1 MNVSTESRVARAPA
15 RSPGRPPAFELKG
28 VMTSLAV
35 MRPHTVDLAL
45 IQYQLH
51 EKIANLPQFFQ
62 DAPVVLDLGAMPRG
76 GLELPLSALVALLR
90 DARLVP
96 VAITNASDEL
106 RPMAVAE
113 GLGVMPY
120 RAARVPG
127 RANTPAGTRAAAEAA
142 AAAVVSRNSQNIE
155 TMQAEARALR
165 ERAQREAAAPSSEGQ
180 TPGPTPGP
188 ARVDSG
194 APTAS
199 PGRPSMVVRHP
210 VRSGQVIYAER
221 SDLVVLGPV
230 NPGGEVLADGH
241 IHLYGTLRGRAI
253 AGAQGYAGAQI
264 FCQKL
269 EAELVAVGGAYVLS
283 DDIPADRRGR
293 PSMILLADGE
303 CRIGPL

>member
-1 MNVSTESRVARAPA
+1 
-15 RSPGRPPAFELKG
+15 
-28 VMTSLAV
+28 MTSLAV

-106 RPMAVAE
+106 RPLAVAE

-127 RANTPAGTRAAAEAA
+127 RSTTPAAARAAAEAA
-142 AAAVVSRNSQNIE
+142 AAAVVSRNNQNIE
-155 TMQAEARALR
+155 NMQAEARALR
-165 ERAQREAAAPSSEGQ
+165 ERAQREASAQQDGQ

-188 ARVDSG
+188 TRIDPG
-194 APTAS
+194 APTAAA
-199 PGRPSMVVRHP
+199 GRPSMVVRHP

-221 SDLVVLGPV
+221 ADLVVLGPV

-293 PSMILLADGE
+293 ACQILLADGE

>member
-1 MNVSTESRVARAPA
+1 MRVETQRHNMNVSTESRVARAPA

-76 GLELPLSALVALLR
+76 GLELP
-90 DARLVP
+90 P
-96 VAITNASDEL
+96 
-106 RPMAVAE
+106 
-113 GLGVMPY
+113 
-120 RAARVPG
+120 
-127 RANTPAGTRAAAEAA
+127 
-142 AAAVVSRNSQNIE
+142 
-155 TMQAEARALR
+155 
-165 ERAQREAAAPSSEGQ
+165 
-180 TPGPTPGP
+180 
-188 ARVDSG
+188 G
-194 APTAS
+194 APTAAAN
-199 PGRPSMVVRHP
+199 RPSMVVRHP

-221 SDLVVLGPV
+221 ADLVVLGPV

-293 PSMILLADGE
+293 PSQILLADGE

>member
-1 MNVSTESRVARAPA
+1 
-15 RSPGRPPAFELKG
+15 
-28 VMTSLAV
+28 MTSLAV

-76 GLELPLSALVALLR
+76 GLELPLSALIALLR

-127 RANTPAGTRAAAEAA
+127 RAATPAGVRAAAEAA
-142 AAAVVSRNSQNIE
+142 AAAVVSRNNQNIE
-155 TMQAEARALR
+155 NMQAEARALR
-165 ERAQREAAAPSSEGQ
+165 ERAQREASAISEGQ

-188 ARVDSG
+188 TRVDSG
-194 APTAS
+194 APTAAA
-199 PGRPSMVVRHP
+199 GRPSMVVRHP

-293 PSMILLADGE
+293 PSQILLADGE

>member
-1 MNVSTESRVARAPA
+1 
-15 RSPGRPPAFELKG
+15 
-28 VMTSLAV
+28 MTSLAV

-96 VAITNASDEL
+96 VAITNACDEL
-106 RPMAVAE
+106 RPLAVAE

-127 RANTPAGTRAAAEAA
+127 RATPTAVRAAAEAA
-142 AAAVVSRNSQNIE
+142 AAAVVSRNNQNIE
-155 TMQAEARALR
+155 IMQAEARALR
-165 ERAQREAAAPSSEGQ
+165 DRAQRESSASSHDGQ
-180 TPGPTPGP
+180 TPTPGPT
-188 ARVDSG
+188 RVDPG
-194 APTAS
+194 APTAAA
-199 PGRPSMVVRHP
+199 GRPSMVVRHP

-221 SDLVVLGPV
+221 ADLVVLGPV

-293 PSMILLADGE
+293 PSQILLADGE